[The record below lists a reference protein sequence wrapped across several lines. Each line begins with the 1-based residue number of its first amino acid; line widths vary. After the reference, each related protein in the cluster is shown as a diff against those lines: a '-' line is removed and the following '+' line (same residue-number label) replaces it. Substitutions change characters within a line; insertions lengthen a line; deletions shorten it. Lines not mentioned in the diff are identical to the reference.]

1 MTELAWFQPY
11 FSGKYLHDLTRAY
24 ISEVLEIKR
33 QETSNANANRY
44 LALVRSI
51 LNACVVWGW
60 LEHTPK
66 LILYKEARRR
76 IRWLTPEEAGRLL
89 AELPEHLRDMTEFS
103 LATGLRQANVAF
115 LSWSQ
120 VDLQRRVA
128 WIHPDQAKARRAIGV
143 PLNETAVSV
152 IQRQLGR
159 HPNFVFTYKGRQV
172 KQTNTRAWKNA
183 LARAGINDFRWHDLR
198 HTWASWHVQAGTS
211 LTRLQ
216 EMGGWESIEMVRR
229 YAHLA
234 PEHLAEDSA
243 KINAALKTATAGNGT
258 NTSQKDSNSRTNDG

>member
-1 MTELAWFQPY
+1 MTELAWLQPY
-11 FSGKYLHDLTRAY
+11 FSGKYLDSLTRTY
-24 ISEVLEIKR
+24 ISEVVEIKR

-44 LALVRSI
+44 FALVRSI

-60 LEHTPK
+60 LDHAPK
-66 LILYKEARRR
+66 LTLYKEARRR

-89 AELPEHLRDMTEFS
+89 AELPEHLRDCAEFS

-152 IQRQLGR
+152 LQRQIGR
-159 HPNFVFTYKGRQV
+159 HPVFVFTYKGRQV
-172 KQTNTRAWKNA
+172 KQTNTRAWKKA
-183 LARAGINDFRWHDLR
+183 LARADIQDFRWHDLR

-243 KINAALKTATAGNGT
+243 KIDAVLKAAITTHGT
-258 NTSQKDSNSRTNDG
+258 NTAQTDSSNKEKDI